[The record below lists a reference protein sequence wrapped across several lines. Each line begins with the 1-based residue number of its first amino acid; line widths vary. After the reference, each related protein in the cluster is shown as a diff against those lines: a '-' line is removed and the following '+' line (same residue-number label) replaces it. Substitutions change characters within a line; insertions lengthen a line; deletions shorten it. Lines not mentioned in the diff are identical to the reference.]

1 MGWCN
6 RFMARHP
13 GLSLRSGERTIKTRK
28 YNKKHMEAA
37 VEMYLA
43 GRPMNEVTERFPSLH
58 QRTIRRRVL
67 RVQRGEVD
75 KRRGPRPLLEGEP
88 EQELVDWILEMQSQG
103 TKV

>member
-6 RFMARHP
+6 RFVARHP
-13 GLSLRSGERTIKTRK
+13 ELNLRSGAAAITRK
-28 YNKKHMEAA
+28 YNRNHMEAA

-43 GRPMNEVTERFPSLH
+43 GKSMSEVTQRFPLLH

-75 KRRGPRPLLEGEP
+75 RRRGPRPLLEGQP
-88 EQELVDWILEMQSQG
+88 EQELVAWILDMQCRG
-103 TKV
+103 TRV

>member
-6 RFMARHP
+6 RFIARHP
-13 GLSLRSGERTIKTRK
+13 ELSLRSGSAAATRK
-28 YNKKHMEAA
+28 YNRKHMDAA

-43 GRPMNEVTERFPSLH
+43 GRPMSEVTQRFPLLH

-88 EQELVDWILEMQSQG
+88 EQELVTWILAMQSQG
-103 TKV
+103 TTV